1 MQNYSPDITEI
12 VIDISL
18 MARGLSGLLHE
29 SNQF

>member
-1 MQNYSPDITEI
+1 MQNCPPDVTET